1 MCLFKLNLKK
11 QKRFINGS
19 YNRNINFISN
29 HLQCLNRIIDEYG
42 KSLLFLGDFKVNTNE
57 KCMEGSCNLN
67 DLPSCVTKWTCLTNQ
82 PHYFQQSN
90 VFQSALSD
98 FQLLMVTE
106 FKWVTQA
113 LPSKI
118 VSYQNHQNFGNEKFR
133 VDVCKFG
140 FNTCDLEG
148 FKNTIFRIFNNHVP
162 IKRKYICVN
171 APFMTE
177 EL

>member
-67 DLPSCVTKWTCLTNQ
+67 DLPSCVTK
-82 PHYFQQSN
+82 
-90 VFQSALSD
+90 
-98 FQLLMVTE
+98 
-106 FKWVTQA
+106 
-113 LPSKI
+113 
-118 VSYQNHQNFGNEKFR
+118 
-133 VDVCKFG
+133 
-140 FNTCDLEG
+140 
-148 FKNTIFRIFNNHVP
+148 
-162 IKRKYICVN
+162 
-171 APFMTE
+171 
-177 EL
+177 

>member
-1 MCLFKLNLKK
+1 
-11 QKRFINGS
+11 
-19 YNRNINFISN
+19 
-29 HLQCLNRIIDEYG
+29 
-42 KSLLFLGDFKVNTNE
+42 
-57 KCMEGSCNLN
+57 
-67 DLPSCVTKWTCLTNQ
+67 
-82 PHYFQQSN
+82 
-90 VFQSALSD
+90 
-98 FQLLMVTE
+98 MVTE

-148 FKNTIFRIFNNHVP
+148 FKNAIFRIFNNHVP